1 MSHSHLSFNSVT
13 ATTPFTHTNMRVK
26 KKINDLSLSLHIT
39 LSVLLFVLLSPL
51 QHDAL
56 SDAHHAIN
64 SGVAAD
70 GALPPALP
78 R

>member
-1 MSHSHLSFNSVT
+1 
-13 ATTPFTHTNMRVK
+13 MRVK